1 MAGKG
6 GCNERAADRPAGRD
20 SARQYDRTVPELP
33 DLIDEGK
40 GVERAGVAAG
50 IIRDAR
56 GDVHTDTGG
65 YARSL
70 RVFDDQ
76 RGVGA
81 ETTDFA
87 GHIIEWGSSRQSP
100 QAPLRHAADAAGR
113 FEER

>member
-1 MAGKG
+1 MSRFQPAP
-6 GCNERAADRPAGRD
+6 NLDTILADA
-20 SARQYDRTVPELP
+20 T
-33 DLIDEGK
+33 K
-40 GVERAGVAAG
+40 VERAGVAAG

-56 GDVHTDTGG
+56 DDVHTDTGG

>member
-1 MAGKG
+1 VSRFQPAP
-6 GCNERAADRPAGRD
+6 NLDTILADA
-20 SARQYDRTVPELP
+20 T
-33 DLIDEGK
+33 K
-40 GVERAGVAAG
+40 VERAGLAVG

-56 GDVHTDTGG
+56 RYVHTDTGG

>member
-1 MAGKG
+1 MSRFQPAP
-6 GCNERAADRPAGRD
+6 NLDAILADA
-20 SARQYDRTVPELP
+20 T
-33 DLIDEGK
+33 K
-40 GVERAGVAAG
+40 VERAGLAVG

-56 GDVHTDTGG
+56 RYVHTDTGG

>member
-1 MAGKG
+1 MSRFQPAP
-6 GCNERAADRPAGRD
+6 NLDTILADA
-20 SARQYDRTVPELP
+20 T
-33 DLIDEGK
+33 K
-40 GVERAGVAAG
+40 VERAGVAAG

>member
-1 MAGKG
+1 MSRVQPAP
-6 GCNERAADRPAGRD
+6 NLDTILADA
-20 SARQYDRTVPELP
+20 T
-33 DLIDEGK
+33 K
-40 GVERAGVAAG
+40 VERADVAAG

-56 GDVHTDTGG
+56 RYVHTDTGG

>member
-1 MAGKG
+1 MSRFQPAP
-6 GCNERAADRPAGRD
+6 NLDAILADA
-20 SARQYDRTVPELP
+20 T
-33 DLIDEGK
+33 K
-40 GVERAGVAAG
+40 VERAGVAAG

-56 GDVHTDTGG
+56 RSVHTDTGG

>member
-1 MAGKG
+1 MSRFQPAP
-6 GCNERAADRPAGRD
+6 NLDTILADATK
-20 SARQYDRTVPELP
+20 A
-33 DLIDEGK
+33 
-40 GVERAGVAAG
+40 ERAGLAVG
-50 IIRDAR
+50 IIRDASR
-56 GDVHTDTGG
+56 YVHTDTGA

-76 RGVGA
+76 RGIGA